1 MTVKNANESPVI
13 SVERVSKSF
22 GPNVVLDNVSLRIDQ
37 GSTVCLIGPSGAGK
51 STLIRCINWL
61 EKPDSGAIFL
71 NGVRVGYTSE
81 AGAPMSSSQLVK
93 VRARIGMVFQQFNLW
108 PHLTVLQNVIEAPLY
123 VQHRPRNEVVSEAL
137 SLLARVGLTDKR
149 DSFPATLSG
158 GEKQRVGIARALAIK
173 PEVLLIDEPTS
184 ALDPVLVGEVLKV
197 LKDLA
202 VEGRT
207 MLVVTHEMGFA
218 QEVGDE
224 IVFLDHGKVIETG
237 PPETFFSKPKTE
249 LAQHFLQRYRGA
261 DAGATADN
269 RQRI

>member
-1 MTVKNANESPVI
+1 MTTKNANESPVI
-13 SVERVSKSF
+13 FVQCVSKAF
-22 GPNVVLDNVSLRIDQ
+22 GPNVVLDNVSLRVNR
-37 GSTVCLIGPSGAGK
+37 GSTVCLIGPSGSGK

-61 EKPDSGAIFL
+61 ERPDSGAIFL
-71 NGVRVGYTSE
+71 NGERIGYISD
-81 AGAPMSSSQLVK
+81 GGVPMSSSELAK

-108 PHLTVLQNVIEAPLY
+108 PHLTVLQNVTEAPLY
-123 VQHRPRNEVVSEAL
+123 VQHRPRSEVVTEAL
-137 SLLARVGLTDKR
+137 DLLARVELLDKR

-202 VEGRT
+202 AEGRT

-218 QEVGDE
+218 QEVSDE
-224 IVFLDHGKVIETG
+224 IVFLDRGKVIEKG
-237 PPETFFSKPKTE
+237 PPETFFTKPKTE
-249 LAQHFLQRYRGA
+249 RARHFLQRYMGA
-261 DAGATADN
+261 GPGAN
-269 RQRI
+269 SLHN